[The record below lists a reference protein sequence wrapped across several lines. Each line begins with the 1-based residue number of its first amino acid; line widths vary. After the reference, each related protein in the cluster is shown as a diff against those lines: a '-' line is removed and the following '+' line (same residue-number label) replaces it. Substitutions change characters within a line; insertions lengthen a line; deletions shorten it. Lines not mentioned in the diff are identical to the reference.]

1 MPVPPLTVTLSDGQK
16 VEAMKRFRVKYAEEL
31 GKIDQD
37 LTDVLTALAEADFLS
52 QYLGEQPEI
61 VDLRKRKAEIEVL
74 EKRRQYLSKIIERLD
89 QYTPQQKAVSVAPP
103 NTGGGP
109 GGQPPRPGGGAG
121 AGGGIKRY

>member
-1 MPVPPLTVTLSDGQK
+1 MPVPPLSVTLSDGQK

-31 GKIDQD
+31 GKLDQD

-61 VDLRKRKAEIEVL
+61 VDLRKRKVEVEAL

-89 QYTPQQKAVSVAPP
+89 QYTPQQKSVSVAPP
-103 NTGGGP
+103 NMGSGTGA
-109 GGQPPRPGGGAG
+109 QPARPGGGG
-121 AGGGIKRY
+121 LKRY

>member
-1 MPVPPLTVTLSDGQK
+1 MPVPPLSVTLSDGQK

-31 GKIDQD
+31 GKLDQE

-61 VDLRKRKAEIEVL
+61 VDLRKRKTDVEAL

-89 QYTPQQKAVSVAPP
+89 QYTPQQKSVSVAPP
-103 NTGGGP
+103 NMGTGA
-109 GGQPPRPGGGAG
+109 QPARPGGGG
-121 AGGGIKRY
+121 LKRY

>member
-1 MPVPPLTVTLSDGQK
+1 
-16 VEAMKRFRVKYAEEL
+16 MKRFRVKYAEEL

-61 VDLRKRKAEIEVL
+61 VDLRKRKAEIEAL

-103 NTGGGP
+103 NAAGGP
-109 GGQPPRPGGGAG
+109 GGQPARPAGG